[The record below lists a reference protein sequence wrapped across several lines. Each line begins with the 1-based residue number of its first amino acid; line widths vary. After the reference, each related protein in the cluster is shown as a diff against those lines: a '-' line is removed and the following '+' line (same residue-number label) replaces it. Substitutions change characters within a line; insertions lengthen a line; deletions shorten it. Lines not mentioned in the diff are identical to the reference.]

1 MIPSSILINLK
12 QKGKKK
18 SIFSSVGKN
27 WNQQFS
33 LKKLKKNPT
42 LVKTQI

>member
-12 QKGKKK
+12 QKKKKK
-18 SIFSSVGKN
+18 SIFSSVERN

-33 LKKLKKNPT
+33 LGKLKENPT